1 MKASCRC
8 GAVWHQAGS
17 ETAHCGGCHRTFSSV
32 SAFDRHRVSKDGV
45 RVCLDPGAVTRG
57 NTAAFSSCQDR
68 YGCQVW
74 QRCEMSRV
82 TASSGIP
89 EETAA

>member
-17 ETAHCGGCHRTFSSV
+17 ETAHCGGCHRTFNSV
-32 SAFDRHRVSKDGV
+32 SAFDRHRVHEDGV
-45 RVCLDPGAVTRG
+45 RVCVDPGGVTRG
-57 NTAAFSSCQDR
+57 HTRVFSSYRDR

-74 QRCEMSRV
+74 KRSENPSLTACTAIPSAMS
-82 TASSGIP
+82 A
-89 EETAA
+89 